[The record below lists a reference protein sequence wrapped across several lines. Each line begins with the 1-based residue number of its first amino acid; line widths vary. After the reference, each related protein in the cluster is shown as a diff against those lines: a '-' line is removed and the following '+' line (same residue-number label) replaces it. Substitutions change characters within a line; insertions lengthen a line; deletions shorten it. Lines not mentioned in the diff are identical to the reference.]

1 MFDIGTRRWFITL
14 LGGAAEM
21 WPLGARGRP
30 SMSPSGL
37 RTAATIAM
45 LLAMPAFAGA
55 QQTPRYESPNSSDRP
70 NGYPPTRPPIKRE
83 WPDSPNKEFLKT
95 LQRPDNDNHP
105 ERDQTVR
112 SCCDAGDTVLTK
124 FKVEPG
130 GGPHLEDRW
139 YAWLRDK
146 WVAIP
151 SEAIVP
157 DYAPDGQA
165 YLFVIEVAIEAPPGM
180 IDVIACFVRPKGGL

>member
-1 MFDIGTRRWFITL
+1 M
-14 LGGAAEM
+14 
-21 WPLGARGRP
+21 PV
-30 SMSPSGL
+30 SGL

-55 QQTPRYESPNSSDRP
+55 QPTPRYEAPNS
-70 NGYPPTRPPIKRE
+70 YPSTRPPIKRE
-83 WPDSPNKEFLKT
+83 WPDGPNKEFFKN
-95 LQRPDNDNHP
+95 LQRPDNDKHP

-112 SCCDAGDTVLTK
+112 SCCDAGDTVRTK

-130 GGPHLEDRW
+130 SGPHPEDRW
-139 YAWLRDK
+139 YAWLHDK

-151 SEAIVP
+151 PDVIVS

-165 YLFVIEVAIEAPPGM
+165 HLFVIEVAIDAPLEFDVKHHM
-180 IDVIACFVRPKGGL
+180 IEVIACFVRPKGGL